1 MKRFAIVGGG
11 IAVLAAAYELELA
24 RKRGADIDWQLYE
37 ASNRFG
43 GIVETTLTEGFVLE
57 GGPDGWVTEKPWAR
71 ELAIELGLEKDL
83 IASNDATR
91 KTWIYLD
98 GQLQPIPDRMRM
110 MVPEDLT
117 TLESSPLFSEAARKA
132 YATELTRADE
142 LRTNA
147 PDIDESVASFVN
159 RHFGEEVLTKIAAPL
174 LSGVFGGDVHKLS
187 VRAVMP
193 NFVTME
199 REHGSLIAA
208 LQAKAKTRG
217 NKPQQ
222 PIFTSLR
229 NGLGSLV
236 DALVARLPADR
247 LHLNRSAISL
257 KREGKLWCLRY
268 STPTTK
274 GSPGKGK
281 RHFNHVLLATPIDT
295 TRTLLQPLD
304 PTAAELIPQDASS
317 AILAAFAWPSE
328 TAATFTIPP
337 GFGFLVP
344 ATTDENCHPD
354 PELAEG
360 EGPASETSNNP
371 GAPGPDSRTRVSTE
385 TTTPRINTDP
395 LLPTPYSLLPAP
407 LLAATFV
414 DQKFPHRAPANT
426 RILRAFFGGPSADAL
441 SPQSDQAIA
450 AAALEQLRKIL
461 GPIPTPEAHRTT
473 VHRWPRSLP
482 QYEVGHIERIAE
494 LDAHIATLG
503 NLTLLGNGYRG
514 VGLPDLIRDA
524 RAAARTL
531 SPGA

>member
-11 IAVLAAAYELELA
+11 IAGLAAAYELELA

-37 ASNRFG
+37 ASNRLG

-83 IASNDATR
+83 ITSNDDTR
-91 KTWIYLD
+91 KTWIYID

-117 TLESSPLFSEAARKA
+117 TLEGSPLFSQEARKA

-142 LRTNA
+142 LRANS
-147 PDIDESVASFVN
+147 PDTDESVASFVN

-217 NKPQQ
+217 NRPQQ

-247 LHLNRSAISL
+247 LHLNRSALSL

-268 STPTTK
+268 STPNAK
-274 GSPGKGK
+274 GNPGKGK
-281 RHFNHVLLATPIDT
+281 RHFNHILLATPIDT

-304 PTAAELIPQDASS
+304 PTAANLIPKDASS
-317 AILAAFAWPSE
+317 AVLAAFAWPSE

-344 ATTDENCHPD
+344 ATNKSCHP
-354 PELAEG
+354 ERSEG
-360 EGPASETSNNP
+360 SASPSEQQDSPTS
-371 GAPGPDSRTRVSTE
+371 
-385 TTTPRINTDP
+385 
-395 LLPTPYSLLPAP
+395 

-414 DQKFPHRAPANT
+414 DQKFPNRAPANA

-441 SPQSDQAIA
+441 SPQSDQEIVT
-450 AAALEQLRKIL
+450 AALEQLRKIL

-473 VHRWPRSLP
+473 VRRWPRSLP

-494 LDAHIATLG
+494 LDRHIATLG

>member
-11 IAVLAAAYELELA
+11 IAGLAAAYELELA
-24 RKRGADIDWQLYE
+24 RKRGADLDWQLYE
-37 ASNRFG
+37 ASSRLG

-83 IASNDATR
+83 IASNDDTR
-91 KTWIYLD
+91 KTWIYID

-117 TLESSPLFSEAARKA
+117 TLESSPLFSEEACKA
-132 YATELTRADE
+132 YAAELTRADE
-142 LRTNA
+142 LRASSPTT
-147 PDIDESVASFVN
+147 DESVASFVR

-208 LQAKAKTRG
+208 LQAKSKTRG
-217 NKPQQ
+217 NRPRQ

-247 LHLNRSAISL
+247 LHLNRPALSL
-257 KREGKLWCLRY
+257 KREGKLWCLRT
-268 STPTTK
+268 STPNAK
-274 GSPGKGK
+274 GSPGKSK
-281 RHFNHVLLATPIDT
+281 RHFNHILLATPIDT
-295 TRTLLQPLD
+295 TRDLLHPLD
-304 PTAAELIPQDASS
+304 PTAAELIPKHASS
-317 AILAAFAWPSE
+317 AILAAFAWPAE
-328 TAATFTIPP
+328 TTATFTIPP

-344 ATTDENCHPD
+344 AITNKDCHPD
-354 PELAEG
+354 QS
-360 EGPASETSNNP
+360 EGPASRSQRQ
-371 GAPGPDSRTRVSTE
+371 DSST
-385 TTTPRINTDP
+385 
-395 LLPTPYSLLPAP
+395 P
-407 LLAATFV
+407 LLAGTFV
-414 DQKFPHRAPANT
+414 DQKFPHRAPSGA

-441 SPQSDQAIA
+441 SNQSDQAVA
-450 AAALEQLRKIL
+450 SAALEQLRKIL
-461 GPIPTPEAHRTT
+461 GSIPPPETHLTT
-473 VHRWPRSLP
+473 VRRWPRSLP

-494 LDAHIATLG
+494 LDAHIANLG

-524 RAAARTL
+524 RTAARAL
-531 SPGA
+531 STGA